1 MNDSSEYA
9 NIVET
14 MTIRHDSNA
23 VEAHKPAVQPSQAKL
38 FTLDEMIKR
47 RAVELGDTIL
57 MGAPETGVDD
67 FKEHSA
73 VDIDRYA
80 DAAVARLQSLGLE
93 PVDPTLEKAPVV
105 GMLGQSGIHV
115 VIQIIALNRL
125 GYSSFL
131 ISTRL
136 ASPAITQLLTL
147 ADCNVILTTPP
158 FHPVLKEVQQNRQLE
173 ILPLLQSADIF
184 HHNAPRFVRDYSPE
198 AESRKVAVII
208 HSSGSTGLPKP
219 IYLTNSS
226 CIGAFAVHMNMR
238 AFLTSPFFHSHGFY
252 EVFRSIYSGKPIYFT
267 NYGLPLTRE
276 TVMAQLKATKPEIF
290 HCVPYVIKLLAESDE
305 GIQMLADMKLVLYAG
320 SGCPDDLGDRLVERG
335 VNLCGNYGATET
347 GRLAT
352 SARPE
357 GDKAWNYIR
366 VLPPAEPYTI
376 FDEVAPGLFECVAL
390 DGLPSK
396 STTNSDNPPGSFRT
410 RDLFTQH
417 PTRPNLWK
425 FACRLDDRFTLIN
438 GEKVLPIPIEGRIRQ
453 EEIVKE
459 AIVFGDGRTYPGI
472 LIVKADRVANMPD
485 DEFLD
490 AIWPSVED
498 ANSRAESFSRIPKE
512 LVVIVPADSSYP
524 RTDKG
529 TFIRVPTYRQ
539 FEKEIEAA
547 YNKYEGQGD
556 EAGSLTLEGSE
567 LEDYLLQQLKS
578 KCGADLE
585 SSEADFF
592 ASGVDSLQCI
602 QMWSLIKREID
613 LGGRQ
618 SELGQNVLYETGNV
632 KLLARQ
638 LERLRSGANDET
650 QDQLKIMEGLI
661 EKYSSFER
669 HVPGSEPQPE
679 KELVL
684 LTGVTG
690 ALGAHALAQLTARPN
705 VGAVWALVRAASD
718 TAATERL
725 HSSLQARGLSLD
737 EEQRSKVLALPCDLS
752 RPDLGL
758 SESHISEL
766 RSKLTTIIHSAW
778 AVNFNI
784 SVQSFEDQHIK
795 AVHNLIQLSLSVQ
808 TPKPARFFFCSSVS
822 SAGGSPRP
830 GKVLEAQVPSPAHA
844 QHTGY
849 ARSKYVAEHI
859 TGNACKNAGAVARV
873 LRLGQLVGD
882 TKVGEWNTTEGIPL
896 MIQTAVTLG
905 ALPAL
910 NEEMTWL
917 PVDLA
922 ASTILDLAKLGAQSP
937 SDRSSD
943 PDLVYHILNPVRFH
957 WANDMLPSM
966 TKAGFKF
973 ETLPTDQWMDRLRNS
988 ERDPAKN
995 PPIKLLDWF
1004 EGKYGNKAAS
1014 SAEKGPLDYLTD
1026 KSREDSETLRNVPDV
1041 TNVEYVKMMLGR
1053 LQARW
1058 AEKV

>member
-1 MNDSSEYA
+1 
-9 NIVET
+9 

-23 VEAHKPAVQPSQAKL
+23 PEAQKPAVQQHSQAKM

-47 RAVELGDTIL
+47 RAAELGDTIL
-57 MGAPETGVDD
+57 LGAPESGVDD

-73 VDIDRYA
+73 VAIDRYA
-80 DAAVARLQSLGLE
+80 DAAVAKLQSLGLKS
-93 PVDPTLEKAPVV
+93 VDPTLEKAPVV

-125 GYSSFL
+125 GYAAFL

-136 ASPAITQLLTL
+136 ASLAITQLLDL
-147 ADCNVILTTPP
+147 ASCNVILSTPN

-173 ILPLLQSADIF
+173 ILPLLQNADLYD
-184 HHNAPRFVRDYSPE
+184 HDAPRFARDYNPD

-219 IYLTNSS
+219 IFLTNAS
-226 CIGAFAVHMNMR
+226 CVGASAVHMNMR
-238 AFLTSPFFHSHGFY
+238 GFLTSPLFHSHGFY
-252 EVFRSIYSGKPIYFT
+252 ETFRAIYSGKPIYFT

-276 TVMAQLKATKPEIF
+276 IVLAQLRATKPEIF

-305 GIQMLADMKLVLYAG
+305 GIQILADMKQVLYAG

-366 VLPPAEPYTI
+366 VLPPAEPYTM

-396 STTNSDNPPGSFRT
+396 STINSDNPPGSFRT

-417 PTRPNLWK
+417 PTRPTLWK

-459 AIVFGDGRTYPGI
+459 AIVFGDGKTYPGI
-472 LIVKADRVANMPD
+472 LIVKADRAADMPD
-485 DEFLD
+485 DEFLE

-512 LVVIVPADSSYP
+512 LVLIVPADVAYP

-547 YNKYEGQGD
+547 YRTYEGQD
-556 EAGSLTLEGSE
+556 DQAGSLTLEGKD
-567 LEDYLLQQLKS
+567 LEDYLLKQLFN
-578 KCGADLE
+578 KCGVELE

-638 LERLRSGANDET
+638 IERLRSGAGDEE
-650 QDQLKIMEGLI
+650 QDQFSVMEKLI
-661 EKYSSFER
+661 EKYSSFKP
-669 HVPGSEPQPE
+669 HVAGSAPQPE

-690 ALGAHALAQLTARPN
+690 ALGAHTLAQLTAQPH

-718 TAATERL
+718 SAATERL
-725 HSSLQARGLSLD
+725 HSSLNARGLSLS
-737 EEQRSKVLALPCDLS
+737 EEQRGKVLALPCDLS

-758 SESHISEL
+758 SESRIEEL
-766 RSKLTTIIHSAW
+766 TTKLTTIIHSAW

-808 TPKPARFFFCSSVS
+808 TPKSARFFFCSSVS
-822 SAGGSPRP
+822 SAAGTPRP
-830 GKVLEAQVPSPAHA
+830 GQVLETLVASPAHA

-859 TGNACKNAGAVARV
+859 VGNARKNAGAPARV

-882 TKVGEWNTTEGIPL
+882 TKVGEWNTTEGVPL
-896 MIQTAVTLG
+896 MIQTAVTIG

-910 NEEMTWL
+910 NEEMSWL

-922 ASTILDLAKLGAQSP
+922 ASAILDLANLSGNP
-937 SDRSSD
+937 TGDRSSD
-943 PDLVYHILNPVRFH
+943 TELVYHLINPVRFH
-957 WANDMLPSM
+957 WAKEMLPSM
-966 TKAGFKF
+966 TKAGYKF
-973 ETLPTDQWMDRLRNS
+973 ETLPTSEWMERLRNS

-1026 KSREDSETLRNVPDV
+1026 RSREDSETLRNVPDV
-1041 TNVEYVKMMLGR
+1041 TNVDYVKMMLGR
-1053 LQARW
+1053 LQAHW
-1058 AEKV
+1058 SV

>member
-1 MNDSSEYA
+1 
-9 NIVET
+9 

-23 VEAHKPAVQPSQAKL
+23 VEAHKPIVQQPSQAKL

-47 RAVELGDTIL
+47 RAAELGDAIL
-57 MGAPETGVDD
+57 VGAPESGVDD

-73 VDIDRYA
+73 VAIDRYA
-80 DAAVARLQSLGLE
+80 DAAVAKLQSMGLE
-93 PVDPTLEKAPVV
+93 SVDPTLEKAPVV
-105 GMLGQSGIHV
+105 GILGQSGIHV

-136 ASPAITQLLTL
+136 ACPAITQLLSL
-147 ADCNVILTTPP
+147 ASCNVILTTPN
-158 FHPVLKEVQQNRQLE
+158 FHPVLKEVQQNRQLD
-173 ILPLLQSADIF
+173 ILPLLQNADLYDKD
-184 HHNAPRFVRDYSPE
+184 APRFARHYSPE
-198 AESRKVAVII
+198 IESRKVAVII

-238 AFLTSPFFHSHGFY
+238 AFLTSPLFHSHGFY
-252 EVFRSIYSGKPIYFT
+252 ETFRSIYSGKPIYYT

-276 TVMAQLKATKPEIF
+276 TVIAQLKATKPEIF
-290 HCVPYVIKLLAESDE
+290 HCVPYVIKLLAESEE
-305 GIQMLADMKLVLYAG
+305 GIQVLNDTKQVLYAG

-366 VLPPAEPYTI
+366 VLPPAEPYTV
-376 FDEVAPGLFECVAL
+376 FDEVAPGLFECVVL

-396 STTNSDNPPGSFRT
+396 STTNSDDPPGSFRT
-410 RDLFTQH
+410 RDLFSQH
-417 PTRPNLWK
+417 PTRPTLWK

-459 AIVFGDGRTYPGI
+459 AIVFGDGKTYPGI
-472 LIVKADRVANMPD
+472 LIVKADRVADMPD
-485 DEFLD
+485 EEFLD

-498 ANSRAESFSRIPKE
+498 ANSRAESFSRIPRE
-512 LVVIVPADSSYP
+512 LVVIVSADASYP

-529 TFIRVPTYRQ
+529 TFIRVPTYHQ

-547 YNKYEGQGD
+547 YNVYEGQGD
-556 EAGSLTLEGSE
+556 QAGSLSLEGQE
-567 LEDYLLQQLKS
+567 LEGYLLEQLKN
-578 KCGADLE
+578 KCGVELE

-638 LERLRSGANDET
+638 IERLRTGAGNEG
-650 QDQLKIMEGLI
+650 QDQLAIMEKLV
-661 EKYSSFER
+661 EKYSSFKP
-669 HVPGSEPQPE
+669 HVAGSAPQPE
-679 KELVL
+679 KELIL

-705 VGAVWALVRAASD
+705 VGAVWALVRATSD
-718 TAATERL
+718 NAATDRVYN
-725 HSSLQARGLSLD
+725 SLQARGLSLD
-737 EEQRSKVLALPCDLS
+737 EEQRSKILALPCDLS
-752 RPDLGL
+752 RPGLGL
-758 SESHISEL
+758 SESRVEEL
-766 RSKLTTIIHSAW
+766 GTKLTTIIHSAW

-795 AVHNLIQLSLSVQ
+795 AVHNLIQLSLSVK
-808 TPKPARFFFCSSVS
+808 TPEPARFFFCSSVS

-830 GKVLEAQVPSPAHA
+830 GQVLEAQVPSPAHA

-859 TGNACKNAGAVARV
+859 TGNARNRFSAPARV

-882 TKVGEWNTTEGIPL
+882 TKVGEWNTTEGVPL
-896 MIQTAVTLG
+896 MIQTAVTIG

-922 ASTILDLAKLGAQSP
+922 ASTILDLANLSGKPTA
-937 SDRSSD
+937 DRSSD
-943 PDLVYHILNPVRFH
+943 SDLVYHILNPARFH
-957 WANDMLPSM
+957 WTRDMLPSM
-966 TKAGFKF
+966 EKAGFKF
-973 ETLPTDQWMDRLRNS
+973 ETLPTSEWMDRLRNS
-988 ERDPAKN
+988 DQDPSKN

-1014 SAEKGPLDYLTD
+1014 SAEKGPLDYLTE
-1026 KSREDSETLRNVPDV
+1026 KSRQDSETLRNVPDV
-1041 TNVEYVKMMLGR
+1041 TDVDYVKMMLGR
-1053 LQARW
+1053 LQAHWRQQ
-1058 AEKV
+1058 V